1 MSEEELKK
9 MEERLSK
16 LEINDALSLQ
26 SRRNLHQQIEALGGK
41 LDSLLKKID
50 GFLDNCALH
59 KTSTAL
65 LRQEVSALQ
74 SDLVELAED
83 VKWALRLAITSL
95 MAVAGSLAFYIL
107 TKAH

>member
-41 LDSLLKKID
+41 LDSLLEKID

-65 LRQEVSALQ
+65 IRQEVDTLKGEL
-74 SDLVELAED
+74 SDLAED

-95 MAVAGSLAFYIL
+95 LGVAGALIFYIL
-107 TKAH
+107 TSAR